1 VLATRSTTQATLTTT
16 ATQLRIF
23 HHFMSS
29 SWKRI
34 HERFGR
40 VVVFVVVIVVVVS
53 ARLCCI
59 TSRKWNRVD
68 SKTMPH
74 RARNNHATNPSRMT
88 SDKVATLGPGCCC
101 SYCVAM
107 VVAFFLDTSRH
118 RGRGFGCWS
127 TTARSQHILHAQ
139 TQTHD
144 KPHSAHEIS
153 KLLRFGIH
161 HCTTVVSIRNPPF
174 ALSNHESCL
183 AVALVV
189 AIAIAAVARLE
200 LQRRDKL
207 AMPRNINWSIVHSKI
222 TGPTMIDIVIGNSRL
237 ALEDYD
243 GASFFSSS
251 KCRHTNRVPSF
262 VFPTSSKKG

>member
-1 VLATRSTTQATLTTT
+1 
-16 ATQLRIF
+16 
-23 HHFMSS
+23 
-29 SWKRI
+29 
-34 HERFGR
+34 
-40 VVVFVVVIVVVVS
+40 
-53 ARLCCI
+53 
-59 TSRKWNRVD
+59 
-68 SKTMPH
+68 MPH